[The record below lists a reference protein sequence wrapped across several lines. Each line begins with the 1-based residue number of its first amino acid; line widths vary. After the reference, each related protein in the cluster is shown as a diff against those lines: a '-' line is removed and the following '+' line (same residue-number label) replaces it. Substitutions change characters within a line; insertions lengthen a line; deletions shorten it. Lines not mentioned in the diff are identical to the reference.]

1 MLSVRRN
8 GILAEVFLRLGLIEA
23 FGTGIMRIRDTYKG
37 SIKKPRFQVSDNAIV
52 VTLPLLMDNPGLEG
66 DELTV
71 FGLLSGVRPQ
81 STSELAAKVTFSRSK
96 LLRILKKLVETG
108 LVTAEGTGRGQK
120 YRLQR

>member
-52 VTLPLLMDNPGLEG
+52 VTLPLLMDNPGLKG

-71 FGLLSGVRPQ
+71 FELLSGVRPQ

-108 LVTAEGTGRGQK
+108 LATAEGAGRGQK
-120 YRLQR
+120 YRL